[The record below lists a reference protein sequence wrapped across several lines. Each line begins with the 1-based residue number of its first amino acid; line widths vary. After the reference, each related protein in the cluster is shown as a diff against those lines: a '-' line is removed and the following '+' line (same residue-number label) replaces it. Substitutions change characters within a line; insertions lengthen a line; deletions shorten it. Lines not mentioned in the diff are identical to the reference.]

1 MCLAMLYLVKKN
13 AIPDDQKCR
22 FINGE
27 KIEIFQRGP
36 WFLSKIEI
44 VSLCYVKKK
53 CLIMFLRVN
62 KPF

>member
-13 AIPDDQKCR
+13 AILDDQKCR

-36 WFLSKIEI
+36 WFLQK
-44 VSLCYVKKK
+44 LK
-53 CLIMFLRVN
+53 LFLFEHVM
-62 KPF
+62 